1 MPSRS
6 EEQLIRALARETAP
20 LVGELRR
27 RIDFWKPRREE
38 TIAALRQL
46 AAECDVTY
54 TRNNS
59 IKLAGAGTSMLVT
72 LGGAAITLATGGLAL
87 PFVAAGAALAIGG
100 GVAVGAADYL
110 NSTCSEEARERAQ
123 LTLNRE
129 KNAYED
135 VRMVIME
142 LQHTIEST
150 CIDNGWPPE
159 NGLAYLLCAKFKF
172 SVNGF
177 TIEAGKEVTRL
188 LVTGLTAH
196 ALISDFKEVAAAA
209 KAAANGSKAAAAGAR
224 KVAEA
229 AKGAGNLRVV
239 NSVTA
244 AAKAAE
250 DAATLASKTFITS
263 KGAAEATRAAVE
275 ASEAAAKAAV
285 EGSRAVAKS
294 AAKITSRGTR
304 AGGMFTRVA
313 REGAKVAG
321 DGAEAAGKAAKA
333 VSKTGKILGKAV
345 IVLNV
350 VFFIMDAKDAIEAGI
365 ELAKGESKVGHHL
378 RNKATQLEEEL
389 AYVGQLYSQLNT

>member
-6 EEQLIRALARETAP
+6 EDQLIRALVRETAP

-27 RIDFWKPRREE
+27 RIDFWKPRRKE

-46 AAECDVTY
+46 DAECDATY
-54 TRNNS
+54 KRNNS

-87 PFVAAGAALAIGG
+87 PFVVAGAALAIGG
-100 GVAVGAADYL
+100 GVDVGAADYL

-123 LTLNRE
+123 ITLDRE

-135 VRMVIME
+135 VRMMIME

-150 CIDNGWPPE
+150 CADNSWPPE

-188 LVTGLTAH
+188 LVTGLTAR
-196 ALISDFKEVAAAA
+196 ALINDFKEVAAAA
-209 KAAANGSKAAAAGAR
+209 KAAANGSKASAAGAR
-224 KVAEA
+224 KVVEA
-229 AKGAGNLRVV
+229 AKGAGNLRMV
-239 NSVTA
+239 NSATA

-250 DAATLASKTFITS
+250 DAATLASKTFMTS
-263 KGAAEATRAAVE
+263 KRAADATRAAVE

-304 AGGMFTRVA
+304 AGGTFTRVA

-321 DGAEAAGKAAKA
+321 DGAEAAARLPK
-333 VSKTGKILGKAV
+333 
-345 IVLNV
+345 
-350 VFFIMDAKDAIEAGI
+350 
-365 ELAKGESKVGHHL
+365 
-378 RNKATQLEEEL
+378 
-389 AYVGQLYSQLNT
+389 LYPRQARFLVKLSLCSMLSSS